1 MAEQSSKVTKSA
13 RARMTLEVLERAGGS
28 ARRGEAWDG
37 VAAVYP
43 PTGADLESVSNGM
56 SRGMNDWLWWTTFFV
71 KSGWMTKDGNGTW
84 TITDAG
90 REALV
95 EYADPLEFADAAR
108 AGYANWDKQRKEALA
123 TRLVP
128 LDDQQKRVIEGAQIF
143 AERALASGESVFA
156 PGRRIWVP
164 EVVDE
169 AAAAFIG
176 AGSTGGQFIQQLKQ
190 QLANVSDDARLL
202 MAELVT
208 LQLLPASL
216 ESIGENAKR
225 TRVNEVLSTMEH
237 RVEIPSEIDSA
248 FGSGSFGTG
257 QLLSG
262 HIVNSLTVLVN
273 FASAWVRLDADERER
288 NLGDPWAFRDF
299 VMALPRPSIP
309 SQRLAL
315 MYLIHAETFKD
326 IVASDARE
334 AIREAFIG
342 EIGQTTGDL
351 DRDLFLITIEL
362 QKKQGGP
369 VSFYKEPLWSRWHR
383 TDSPAEAVPTEPD
396 PEVPAERPGFPA
408 ADERLAAKLF
418 VDVPWLQETLNL
430 LERRRQVIFFG
441 PPGTGKTYI
450 AKALAEHATGQ
461 PPRIVQ
467 FHPSYSYEDF
477 VEGYRPAVEPT
488 GLVYRIKPGPFL
500 EVANEAAKNPEQ
512 NFVLVI
518 DEINRG
524 NIAKIFGELYF
535 LLEYRD
541 EPVRLLYGEQ
551 EFRLPANVF
560 IVGTMNT
567 SDRSIALLDAAMRRR
582 FAFVELHPDD
592 VPTSRVLA
600 GWLAAHG
607 HSNEPA
613 LLLATLNSL
622 IQERAY
628 RIGPSYLMPSDGDLS
643 DARLIEVWRYEILPL
658 LEEAHYGEGV
668 DIEARYG
675 LAALRSRLARAVVD
689 EADEDASNV

>member
-1 MAEQSSKVTKSA
+1 MPELSLKVTKAA
-13 RARMTLEVLERAGGS
+13 RARMTLDVLERAGGS
-28 ARRGEAWDG
+28 ARRAETWDVLAEA
-37 VAAVYP
+37 YP
-43 PTGADLESVSNGM
+43 PTGPDLEAVSNGM
-56 SRGMNDWLWWTTFFV
+56 PRGMNDWLWSTTFLV
-71 KSGWMTKDGNGTW
+71 KAGWMTKDGNGTW

-90 REALV
+90 REALAN
-95 EYADPLEFADAAR
+95 YSDPLEFTDAAR
-108 AGYANWDKQRKEALA
+108 AGYANWDKQRREVLA
-123 TRLVP
+123 TRLLP
-128 LDDQQKRVIEGAQIF
+128 RDDQQKRVIQAAEIF
-143 AERALASGESVFA
+143 SERALGNSESVFA
-156 PGRRIWVP
+156 PGRTIWVP

-169 AAAAFIG
+169 AYAAFVG
-176 AGSTGGQFIQQLKQ
+176 AGNTGGQFVEQLKQ

-216 ESIGENAKR
+216 DSIGENAKR

-237 RVEIPSEIDSA
+237 RVEIPSEIDAA
-248 FGSGSFGTG
+248 FGSGSFSTG

-273 FASAWVRLDADERER
+273 FASAWVRLAAEERER

-299 VMALPRPSIP
+299 VMALPKPNIP
-309 SQRLAL
+309 AQRLAL
-315 MYLIHAETFKD
+315 MYLFHPQTFKD
-326 IVASDARE
+326 IVSGDQRE

-342 EIGQTTGDL
+342 EIGQSTGDL

-369 VSFYKEPLWSRWHR
+369 INLYNEPLWSRWHGS
-383 TDSPAEAVPTEPD
+383 DAPVVVDPIEPD
-396 PEVPAERPGFPA
+396 VPATRPAFPA
-408 ADERLAAKLF
+408 ADGLLAEKLF
-418 VDVPWLQETLNL
+418 VDIPWLQSTLNL

-461 PPRIVQ
+461 SPRIVQ

-477 VEGYRPAVEPT
+477 VEGYRPTVEST
-488 GLVYRIKPGPFL
+488 GLVYRIKSGPFL
-500 EVANEAAKNPEQ
+500 EVAQEAAKNPEQ
-512 NFVLVI
+512 NYVLVI

-551 EFRLPANVF
+551 EFRLPSNVF

-592 VPTSRVLA
+592 LPTSRVLIS
-600 GWLAAHG
+600 WLAVNG
-607 HSNEPA
+607 HSDEPA
-613 LLLATLNSL
+613 RLLALLNSL
-622 IQERAY
+622 IQDRAY
-628 RIGPSYLMPSDGDLS
+628 RIGPSYLMPSDADLS
-643 DARLIEVWRYEILPL
+643 EARLQEIWRYEILPL
-658 LEEAHYGEGV
+658 LEEAHYGEGI
-668 DIEARYG
+668 DIETRYG
-675 LAALRSRLARAVVD
+675 LAALRSRLAPAIID
-689 EADEDASNV
+689 EAEEDADDV